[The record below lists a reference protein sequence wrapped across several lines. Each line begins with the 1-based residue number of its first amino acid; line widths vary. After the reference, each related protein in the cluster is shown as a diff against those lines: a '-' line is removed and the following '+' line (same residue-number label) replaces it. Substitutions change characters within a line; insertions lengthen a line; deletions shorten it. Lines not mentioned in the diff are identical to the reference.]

1 MVVLITIEEA
11 KLFLR
16 LDSNN
21 EDTLIES
28 LILTSQSICEDILR
42 VKIIE
47 LEVIPETLKIA
58 ILYGTTYLYEN
69 RETANHSDLIK
80 TLTSLLFGIRREMF

>member
-1 MVVLITIEEA
+1 MLVTLDEA

-28 LILTSQSICEDILR
+28 LILTSESICEDIIR
-42 VKIIE
+42 TTITE
-47 LEVIPETLKIA
+47 LDSVPETLKTA
-58 ILYGTTYLYEN
+58 ILYAVTYLYEN
-69 RETANHSDLIK
+69 RETANHADLIK

>member
-1 MVVLITIEEA
+1 MLVTIDEA

-16 LDSNN
+16 LDSSY

-28 LILTSQSICEDILR
+28 LILTAENLCEDILR
-42 VKIIE
+42 VTIAE

-58 ILYGTTYLYEN
+58 VLYGATYLYEN
-69 RETANHSDLIK
+69 RETANYADLIK
-80 TLTSLLFGIRREMF
+80 TLASLLFGIRRDMF

>member
-1 MVVLITIEEA
+1 MLVTIDEA

-16 LDSNN
+16 LDSSD

-28 LILTSQSICEDILR
+28 LILTSENICEDILR
-42 VKIIE
+42 CKFEE
-47 LEVIPETLKIA
+47 LEIIPETLKIA

-69 RETANHSDLIK
+69 RENANYAELIK
-80 TLTSLLFGIRREMF
+80 TLVSLLFGIRRDMF